1 MMENLRPVAI
11 GIDLGGSKI
20 LTALVSTQGEILTR
34 DYQATP
40 KGVTPVIQ
48 AILNSVNRTLAQADL
63 PATGLS
69 AIGIGAA
76 GIANPETGIVVI
88 SPNLPD
94 WHNVPLRDIIER
106 DTSKKTFLINDAKAA
121 ALGELYF
128 GAGQG
133 VHNFVY
139 VTIGTGIGGAII
151 INGELYSGVIGAAGE
166 VGHMTIDANG
176 PLCHCGNRGCWEA
189 LASGSALTREAK
201 LQIQRGASTSLLD
214 YAGGDVTKVTAKIIQ
229 TAAEHGDTIAKGL
242 IAQTG
247 YYLGIGLANLINILN
262 PELIIIGG
270 GLANIGDRLLEPAF
284 KVAGERAFKE
294 AYRAVRLVRAELG
307 DNAGVIG
314 AATFA
319 LNELKRSNLF

>member
-1 MMENLRPVAI
+1 MAI

-40 KGVTPVIQ
+40 KGVTTVIQ
-48 AILNSVNRTLAQADL
+48 VILNSVNRTLAPADL
-63 PATGLS
+63 PFTRLS

-76 GIANPETGIVVI
+76 GITNTETGIVVT

-106 DTSKKTFLINDAKAA
+106 EANKKTFLTNDAKAA

-139 VTIGTGIGGAII
+139 VTIGTGIGGAIV

-189 LASGSALTREAK
+189 LASGFALTREAK
-201 LQIQRGASTSLLD
+201 LQIQRGVSTSILH
-214 YAGGDVTKVTAKIIQ
+214 YANGDVTEVTAKMIQ

-247 YYLGIGLANLINILN
+247 YHLGIGLANLINILN

-294 AYRAVRLVRAELG
+294 TYQAVRLVRAELG

-319 LNELKRSNLF
+319 LNELKRSNPF